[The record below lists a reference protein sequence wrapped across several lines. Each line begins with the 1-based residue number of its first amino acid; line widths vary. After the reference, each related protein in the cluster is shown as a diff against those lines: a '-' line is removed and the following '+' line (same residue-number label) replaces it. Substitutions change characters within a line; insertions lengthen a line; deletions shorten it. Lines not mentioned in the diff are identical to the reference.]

1 MENLQSFGLA
11 TIIGLLARHTENYSP
26 ILKNGG
32 DKLEFE
38 SSKIMIKQL
47 QLEIKFRKETF
58 QDNTTTISLPDNKLQ
73 NFVLTFC
80 SPGAMHS
87 I

>member
-1 MENLQSFGLA
+1 M
-11 TIIGLLARHTENYSP
+11 
-26 ILKNGG
+26 
-32 DKLEFE
+32 EFE
-38 SSKIMIKQL
+38 SSKIMIEQL
-47 QLEIKFRKETF
+47 QREIKFRKETF